1 MVHTCMDVFQCLLF
15 PHVCGPKVLTVHLVP
30 LRATFLGM
38 LETVETNACLVGFV
52 VARLREQSAL
62 TTLCGAFTAMML

>member
-1 MVHTCMDVFQCLLF
+1 MDVFECLLF

-62 TTLCGAFTAMML
+62 TTSCGAFTAMML